1 MSSISRAE
9 CSEQPALDL
18 IAGRLLKSPWKR
30 AIDLALTLPLL
41 AFLAP
46 LFAAIAL
53 LLKLQDGGPVFHARR
68 VIGPAGDFDAVKFR
82 TMRPDADLWLARH
95 PILKSEFERNFKL
108 ANDPRV
114 TPLGRFLRR
123 YSLDELPQLFNVVR
137 GQMSLVGPRMITAAE
152 LDKYGAHRDLLRRV
166 KPGLT
171 GYWQVNGRQT
181 VGYEQRVEM
190 DMFYIHHWTIGM
202 DVAIILQTPLKI
214 LKKEGAY

>member
-1 MSSISRAE
+1 MSSISKAE
-9 CSEQPALDL
+9 HCEQPALDL
-18 IAGRLLKSPWKR
+18 IAGRLMKSSWKR

-41 AFLAP
+41 VLLAP
-46 LFAAIAL
+46 VLAVVAL
-53 LLKLQDGGPVFHARR
+53 LVKFQDGGPVFHARR
-68 VIGPAGDFDAVKFR
+68 VIGPNGEFNAVKFR
-82 TMRPDADLWLARH
+82 TMRPDADIWLARH
-95 PILKSEFERNFKL
+95 PTLKQAFERNFKL
-108 ANDPRV
+108 LNDPRV

-152 LDKYGAHRDLLRRV
+152 LDKYGPHRDLLRRV

-181 VGYEQRVEM
+181 VGYEQRVAM

-202 DVAIILQTPLKI
+202 DIAIILQTPLKI